1 MTISDTDLIAK
12 YLMELDRFQH
22 KWIMLDGP
30 IDPKWF
36 ESMNSI
42 LDDNQI
48 LTLANGDRIRMGSNM
63 KLLFETSDLSNVT
76 ASTVTRLG
84 VINFS

>member
-1 MTISDTDLIAK
+1 
-12 YLMELDRFQH
+12 
-22 KWIMLDGP
+22 
-30 IDPKWF
+30 
-36 ESMNSI
+36 MNSI

-48 LTLANGDRIRMGSNM
+48 LTLANGDRIRMGGNM

-84 VINFS
+84 VINFSYSQV